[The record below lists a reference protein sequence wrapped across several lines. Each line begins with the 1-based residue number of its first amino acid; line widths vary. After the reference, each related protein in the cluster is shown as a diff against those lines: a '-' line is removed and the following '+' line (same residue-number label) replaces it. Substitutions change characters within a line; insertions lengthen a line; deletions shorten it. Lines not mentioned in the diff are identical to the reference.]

1 MTDAKKHKLFNTEAP
16 ATKISLKMKRK
27 MLRIEVSILRQL
39 AKIFSD
45 TWRFSFFNI
54 FFMQGGF
61 LAKNFEPLP
70 RLLNR

>member
-1 MTDAKKHKLFNTEAP
+1 MTDAKKHRLFDTEVP

-45 TWRFSFFNI
+45 T
-54 FFMQGGF
+54 
-61 LAKNFEPLP
+61 
-70 RLLNR
+70 